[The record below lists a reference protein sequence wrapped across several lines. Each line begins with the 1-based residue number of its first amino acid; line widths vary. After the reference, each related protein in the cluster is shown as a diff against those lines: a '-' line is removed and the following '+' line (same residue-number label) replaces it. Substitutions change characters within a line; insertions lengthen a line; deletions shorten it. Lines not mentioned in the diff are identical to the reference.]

1 MGVYIFQSRH
11 EPWVKVGHHR
21 ITERR
26 PNVYFRIVPR
36 GFNSCACPPNL
47 EGHVSFMDVKLYA
60 WYPNLTSTDE
70 RNIHS
75 ILRRKYLYK
84 GEWYHVTDPL
94 SVSILIKNYGG
105 IQSHPTRED
114 LEQTLINKGIPLTSM
129 DSILD

>member
-1 MGVYIFQSRH
+1 
-11 EPWVKVGHHR
+11 
-21 ITERR
+21 
-26 PNVYFRIVPR
+26 
-36 GFNSCACPPNL
+36 
-47 EGHVSFMDVKLYA
+47 MDVKLYA

-75 ILRRKYLYK
+75 ILRRKYHYK

-129 DSILD
+129 DSI